1 MNKWF
6 GTFGSFGRSGTF
18 GLQQGY
24 CIPNHFPVYLSELHS
39 PTSNLQ
45 SPISN
50 SNTSYAIRDM
60 SDFLYGRHA
69 ILEALR
75 AGHVIEEILI
85 ARGVHTRGA
94 LEELLALAKSAKV
107 PVHGVAREE
116 LERLARH
123 HQGVV
128 ARIGEYKYAEMEEVL
143 AVARV
148 RGEPAFLLML
158 DSVQDPQNFGTL
170 LRTAEAVGVDG
181 VIIAERR
188 AVGVTAAVVK
198 ASAGAVHHLKI
209 ARVTNLARTIETLK
223 RAHVWIAGVENVP
236 EAQDFAA
243 MDYTLPLALVL
254 GSEGAGL
261 SRLVREKCDFLI
273 RLPMWGKVSSL
284 NVAVAGSIVLYAAKQ
299 QREKKRVAQ
308 D

>member
-1 MNKWF
+1 
-6 GTFGSFGRSGTF
+6 
-18 GLQQGY
+18 
-24 CIPNHFPVYLSELHS
+24 
-39 PTSNLQ
+39 
-45 SPISN
+45 
-50 SNTSYAIRDM
+50 M

-75 AGHVIEEILI
+75 AGRVIEEILI

-94 LEELLALAKSAKV
+94 LEELLALAKSANV

-116 LERLARH
+116 LDRLARN

-128 ARIGEYKYAEMEEVL
+128 ARIGEYRYVDIEQVL
-143 AVARV
+143 AVAPA

-223 RAHVWIAGVENVP
+223 RANVWIVGVENVP
-236 EAQDFAA
+236 EAQDFAG

-299 QREKKRVAQ
+299 QREKHKVAQ
-308 D
+308 A